1 MYLWLLKFKKAIVAL
16 EKVSGNT
23 ARLIETKSTTGKK
36 STQSRQVEEGER
48 HFSLEN
54 GRN

>member
-1 MYLWLLKFKKAIVAL
+1 VYLWLLKFKKAIVAL

-36 STQSRQVEEGER
+36 STQSRQVEGER